1 MRTQEAGTLVSAS
14 ELVTVSDYFSFV
26 GADPQGHVAFALDNN
41 RGRDGSAYQAEHF
54 YAVLHDEHQ
63 GWMKVFGTGRYEN
76 TNHALLTIPDSP
88 FFQFVGHPATGLT
101 ITSPVNQLTL
111 RLDAI
116 PERFVLADDE
126 TIFSMGSAAAQLT
139 WKERVIPGRI
149 IYEYLVKKHFNL
161 MTRRSLKGLGEF
173 QGLYLLA
180 GEASDLYVQRSLM
193 QLTVAGTPPLLGF
206 WVPGSQT
213 EQLDQMRFEVPKHAL
228 AFGTYRWPTAWHV
241 SWQGSKG
248 LAEASVSLLTRKPL
262 GNWVL
267 AGFSM
272 GIVSGKLSYDN
283 QQIPLYGLAELF
295 MM

>member
-14 ELVTVSDYFSFV
+14 DLVTVSDYFSFV
-26 GADPQGHVAFALDNN
+26 GADSQGHMTFAIDTN

-54 YAVLHDEHQ
+54 YAVLHDERH
-63 GWMKVFGTGRYEN
+63 GWMKVSGIGRYEN
-76 TNHALLTIPDSP
+76 TNYALLTIPDSS
-88 FFQFVGHPATGLT
+88 FFQFEGQPASGLT

-116 PERFVLADDE
+116 QERLVLADDE
-126 TIFSMGSAAAQLT
+126 TIFALGSAAAQLT
-139 WKERVIPGRI
+139 WKERVIPGRV

-193 QLTVAGTPPLLGF
+193 QLTVVGMPPLLGF

-213 EQLDQMRFEVPKHAL
+213 EQLDQLRFEVPKHAFAL
-228 AFGTYRWPTAWHV
+228 GTYRWPTAWHV

-272 GIVSGKLSYDN
+272 GIVSGKLSYGN

>member
-1 MRTQEAGTLVSAS
+1 MPVSG
-14 ELVTVSDYFSFV
+14 V
-26 GADPQGHVAFALDNN
+26 
-41 RGRDGSAYQAEHF
+41 
-54 YAVLHDEHQ
+54 
-63 GWMKVFGTGRYEN
+63 GRYEN
-76 TNHALLTIPDSP
+76 TYHALLAIPDST

-101 ITSPVNQLTL
+101 ITSPVDQLTL

-116 PERFVLADDE
+116 PERLVLADDE

-139 WKERVIPGRI
+139 WKERVIPGRV
-149 IYEYLVKKHFNL
+149 IYEYLVKKNFNL
-161 MTRRSLKGLGEF
+161 MTRRSLKGLGAF

-180 GEASDLYVQRSLM
+180 GTASDLYVQRSLM
-193 QLTVAGTPPLLGF
+193 KLTVAGMPPLLGF

-213 EQLDQMRFEVPKHAL
+213 EQLDQLRFEVSKHAL

-241 SWQGSKG
+241 RWQGSKG
-248 LAEASVSLLTRKPL
+248 PAEASVTLSTRKPL

-272 GIVSGKLSYDN
+272 GIVSGTLSYDG
-283 QQIPLYGLAELF
+283 QQLPLYGLAELF

>member
-1 MRTQEAGTLVSAS
+1 MRTQDAGTLVSAS
-14 ELVTVSDYFSFV
+14 DLVTVSDYFSFV
-26 GADPQGHVAFALDNN
+26 GADAQGHVAFALDNN
-41 RGRDGSAYQAEHF
+41 RGRDGSAYQVEHF
-54 YAVLHDEHQ
+54 YVVLHDERQ
-63 GWMKVFGTGRYEN
+63 GWMHVSGIGRYEN
-76 TNHALLTIPDSP
+76 THHALLPIPDSS
-88 FFQFVGHPATGLT
+88 FFQFVGQPATGLT

-116 PERFVLADDE
+116 QERLVLADAE
-126 TIFSMGSAAAQLT
+126 TLFAMGSAAAQLS
-139 WKERVIPGRI
+139 WKERVIPGRV

-161 MTRRSLKGLGEF
+161 MTRRSLKGLGAF

-193 QLTVAGTPPLLGF
+193 KLTVAGTPPLLGF
-206 WVPGSQT
+206 WVLDGQSA
-213 EQLDQMRFEVPKHAL
+213 QLDRLRFEVPKHAL
-228 AFGTYRWPTAWHV
+228 AFGAYRWPTMWRV

-248 LAEASVSLLTRKPL
+248 LAEASVTLSTRKPL